1 MNEANTNL
9 EYAQYK
15 GFAERFLA
23 QLEEFVKQASDSYIK
38 FYKKKS
44 KADVAQTLKPIA
56 GIIANFISEVIS
68 TMKYEDVTVITENK
82 VVDDITVSYVFNNKT
97 KTYAFGFEFK
107 DKKLNDRPY
116 IIVIKFADQLSK
128 PIVPSQI
135 VKFKRSVERLVNKIL
150 MKRYRGTWTR
160 VKADISIFIIAYN
173 YTKGCLDLIREMN
186 SVETTDLRVRYFTYI
201 VKFNEPYQVIEKI
214 VEFFKYRAGS
224 LALSFHHKYREELRM
239 WKDVPSKVKGTLK
252 TLLKV
257 AFKVRELLGYSKV
270 DDRRLDEVATRMIA
284 EGVSDPFS
292 FL

>member
-1 MNEANTNL
+1 MDEANTNL

-15 GFAERFLA
+15 GFAERLLVE
-23 QLEEFVKQASDSYIK
+23 LEEFVKQASESYIK

-56 GIIANFISEVIS
+56 SIITNFITEALES
-68 TMKYEDVTVITENK
+68 MKYEDVTITTEHK
-82 VVDDITVSYVFNNKT
+82 IDDIKVRYVFDNKA
-97 KTYAFGFEFK
+97 KTYLLGFWFK
-107 DKKLNDRPY
+107 DKKLGERQS
-116 IIVIKFADQLSK
+116 IISIKFADQLSK

-135 VKFKRSVERLVNKIL
+135 IKFKRSVERLVNKFL
-150 MKRYRGTWTR
+150 MKKYRGAWTR
-160 VKADISIFIIAYN
+160 VKVDVSLFIIAYN
-173 YTKGCLDLIREMN
+173 YTKGCLDLIRDMN

-224 LALSFHHKYREELRM
+224 LALSFHNKYREELRV

-252 TLLKV
+252 SLLKV

-270 DDRRLDEVATRMIA
+270 DDRTLDEVATRMVV